1 MTAAISTTSLSTYY
15 GKTPGIVDLDL
26 EVPAGEVFGFL
37 GPNGA
42 GKTTT
47 IRTLMDLLRPTS
59 GSATILGLDS
69 HRDSVE
75 VKRRTGYLPGDLAMW
90 ELMTARQLL
99 LYLGN
104 LRRIDVEAAV
114 AKYGERLDID
124 LDRRIGDY
132 SSGNRQK
139 IGIIQAFM
147 HEPELLILDEPSA
160 GLDPLMQQEFY
171 RMVDEVKA
179 QGRTIFLS
187 SHILPEVERVA
198 DRVGI
203 VRRGRLVA
211 VETVEDLKAKARR
224 RIDFTFAAPVAA
236 NEFTDI
242 DGVESAQA
250 FHDGLGVTVTVTGSM
265 DRVIKTAARHEV
277 VNVVGHDGD
286 LESAFLA
293 YYSEGAD
300 AR

>member
-1 MTAAISTTSLSTYY
+1 MTAAIVTSALSTYY

-26 EVPAGEVFGFL
+26 EVHAGEVFGFL

-47 IRTLMDLLRPTS
+47 IRTLMDLIRPTS

-69 HRDSVE
+69 HADSIE

-90 ELMTARQLL
+90 KAMTGGQLL
-99 LYLGN
+99 TYLAH
-104 LRRIDVEAAV
+104 LRGTDCRASIAE
-114 AKYGERLDID
+114 YGRRLDID
-124 LDRRIGDY
+124 LDRKVGAY

-147 HEPELLILDEPSA
+147 HEPDLLILDEPSA

-171 RMVDEVKA
+171 RMVDEVRD
-179 QGRTIFLS
+179 QGRTVFLS
-187 SHILPEVERVA
+187 SHLLPEVERLA

-203 VRRGRLVA
+203 VRKSHLVA
-211 VETVEDLKAKARR
+211 LESVEDLKAKARR
-224 RIDFTFAAPVAA
+224 RIDLTFGAPVDVA
-236 NEFTDI
+236 EFAGI
-242 DGVESAQA
+242 PGVEGAHP
-250 FHDGLGVTVTVTGSM
+250 FNGGNGVTVTVTGSV
-265 DRVIKTAARHEV
+265 DLVIKAAARHEV
-277 VNVVGHDGD
+277 LNVLSHQGD

-293 YYSEGAD
+293 YYAEES
-300 AR
+300 